1 MTLLSQISTRRS
13 AGDIPAPVGA
23 TGKALLVAGG
33 VLVVAVLIGL
43 YIGFLTN
50 GPTPYDVPAAAHAQS
65 VDLTL
70 QTVAAV
76 GPQLS
81 PNENWV
87 SYLVRENGV
96 WKRSTVW
103 TLPAN
108 TLVHVTLYNFDG
120 KSGLRNPFL
129 AQARGLVGGTF
140 TLNGKPLSFID
151 PDDASHT
158 FAIPQ
163 LGVIVPIQ
171 GVDDNAKNQCNF
183 APCAQANAHETVTF
197 TFRTGKKGHYRWQC
211 FVPCAAGFVFGFGG
225 PMQTVGYMDGYVD
238 VV

>member
-1 MTLLSQISTRRS
+1 MS
-13 AGDIPAPVGA
+13 ARTGRILGVAAGA
-23 TGKALLVAGG
+23 
-33 VLVVAVLIGL
+33 LVVGVLIGL
-43 YIGFLTN
+43 YVTMLTG
-50 GPTPYDVPAAAHAQS
+50 GPTPYTVPVAQAAGGRS

-76 GPQLS
+76 GPKLS

-87 SYLVRENGV
+87 SYLVREHGV
-96 WKRSTVW
+96 WHRSTVW
-103 TLPAN
+103 TLPAHA
-108 TLVHVTLYNFDG
+108 LVRVTVYNFDG

-140 TLNGKPLSFID
+140 AVDGKPANVIA

-163 LGVIVPIQ
+163 LGVIVPIM
-171 GVDDNAKNQCNF
+171 GVADDAKNQCEY
-183 APCAQANAHETVTF
+183 APCPMATAHETITF
-197 TFRTGKKGHYRWQC
+197 TFRTGKPGHYRWQC
-211 FVPCAAGFVFGFGG
+211 FVPCAAGFVYGFGG

>member
-1 MTLLSQISTRRS
+1 MGTTAKVL
-13 AGDIPAPVGA
+13 G
-23 TGKALLVAGG
+23 VAAG
-33 VLVVAVLIGL
+33 VLVVGVLVGL
-43 YIGFLTN
+43 YVGFLTN
-50 GPTPYDVPAAAHAQS
+50 GPTPYRVPAASGAS

-70 QTVAAV
+70 ETVAAV
-76 GPQLS
+76 GPKLS
-81 PNENWV
+81 PNKVWV
-87 SYLVRENGV
+87 SYLVNENGV
-96 WKRSTVW
+96 WHRSTVW

-120 KSGLRNPFL
+120 QSGLRNPFL

-140 TLNGKPLSFID
+140 ALNGKPISVID
-151 PDDASHT
+151 PAAASHT

-171 GVDDNAKNQCNF
+171 GVGDNAKNQCNF
-183 APCAQANAHETVTF
+183 APCALSSAHETVTF

-211 FVPCAAGFVFGFGG
+211 FVPCAAGFVYGFGG

>member
-1 MTLLSQISTRRS
+1 V
-13 AGDIPAPVGA
+13 AVVGA
-23 TGKALLVAGG
+23 V
-33 VLVVAVLIGL
+33 VLVGVLIGFYVTML
-43 YIGFLTN
+43 AS
-50 GPTPYDVPAAAHAQS
+50 GPTPYTAPAANAAGTKT

-76 GPQLS
+76 GPKLS

-103 TLPAN
+103 KLPAN
-108 TLVHVTLYNFDG
+108 AIVHVTIYNFDG
-120 KSGLRNPFL
+120 RSGLRNPFL
-129 AQARGLVGGTF
+129 AQARGVVGGTF
-140 TLNGKPLSFID
+140 AVNGRPERVLN

-158 FAIPQ
+158 FAIPD
-163 LGVIVPIQ
+163 LGVIVPVY
-171 GVDDNAKNQCNF
+171 GVADDAKNQCGY
-183 APCAQANAHETVTF
+183 APCPMSTAHETITF
-197 TFRTGKKGHYRWQC
+197 SFRTGRAGQYRWQC
-211 FVPCAAGFVFGFGG
+211 FVPCAAGFVYGFGG

>member
-1 MTLLSQISTRRS
+1 VRAKLAI
-13 AGDIPAPVGA
+13 
-23 TGKALLVAGG
+23 LVAA
-33 VLVVAVLIGL
+33 VLAVAVLIGF
-43 YIGFLTN
+43 YIGFLTG
-50 GPTPYDVPAAAHAQS
+50 GPTPYRPPASASGRS

-76 GPQLS
+76 GSKLS
-81 PNENWV
+81 PNKNWV

-96 WKRSTVW
+96 WHRSTVW

-108 TLVHVTLYNFDG
+108 AIVHVTVYQYDG

-129 AQARGLVGGTF
+129 AEERGLVGDTF
-140 TLNGKPLSFID
+140 SVDGKPLRAIN

-158 FAIPQ
+158 FAVPQ
-163 LGVIVPIQ
+163 LGLIVPLE

-183 APCAQANAHETVTF
+183 APCSLANAHHTVTF
-197 TFRTGKKGHYRWQC
+197 TFRTGKAGHYRWQC
-211 FVPCAAGFVFGFGG
+211 FVPCAAGFVYGFGG
-225 PMQTVGYMDGYVD
+225 PMQTVGYMDGYLD

>member
-1 MTLLSQISTRRS
+1 VDLRAKKL
-13 AGDIPAPVGA
+13 AGTIV
-23 TGKALLVAGG
+23 G
-33 VLVVAVLIGL
+33 VLVVGILIGT
-43 YIGFLTN
+43 YIAFLTN
-50 GPTPYDVPAAAHAQS
+50 GPTPYRVPVASAATGKSAN
-65 VDLTL
+65 LTL
-70 QTVAAV
+70 QTVAAI
-76 GPQLS
+76 GPKLS

-96 WKRSTVW
+96 WHRSTVW

-108 TLVHVTLYNFDG
+108 SLIHVTVYQFDG

-140 TLNGKPLSFID
+140 TLDGKSLSTIN

-163 LGVIVPIQ
+163 LGVIVPLQ
-171 GVDDNAKNQCNF
+171 GVDDNAKDQCEF
-183 APCAQANAHETVTF
+183 APCAMTSAHTTITF

-211 FVPCAAGFVFGFGG
+211 FVPCAAGFYYGFGG
-225 PMQTVGYMDGYVD
+225 PMQTIGYMDGFVN

>member
-1 MTLLSQISTRRS
+1 MRAKLAI
-13 AGDIPAPVGA
+13 
-23 TGKALLVAGG
+23 LVAA
-33 VLVVAVLIGL
+33 VLAVAVLIGF
-43 YIGFLTN
+43 YIGFLTG
-50 GPTPYDVPAAAHAQS
+50 GPTPYRPPASASGRS

-76 GPQLS
+76 GSKLS
-81 PNENWV
+81 PNKNWV

-96 WKRSTVW
+96 WHRSTVW

-108 TLVHVTLYNFDG
+108 TLVHVTVYNFDG

-129 AQARGLVGGTF
+129 AQARGVVGGSF
-140 TLNGKPLSFID
+140 AIDGKQMSTIA

-158 FAIPQ
+158 FAIPTM
-163 LGVIVPIQ
+163 GVIVPIK
-171 GVDDNAKNQCNF
+171 GVDDNAPKQCDY
-183 APCAQANAHETVTF
+183 APCPMSNAHETITF

-211 FVPCAAGFVFGFGG
+211 FVPCAAGFVYGFGG
-225 PMQTVGYMDGYVD
+225 PMQTVGYMDGYVN

>member
-1 MTLLSQISTRRS
+1 M
-13 AGDIPAPVGA
+13 GA
-23 TGKALLVAGG
+23 TAGKVLGVAAG
-33 VLVVAVLIGL
+33 VLVVGVLIGL
-43 YIGFLTN
+43 YVGFLTN
-50 GPTPYDVPAAAHAQS
+50 GPTPYRVPTANTGS
-65 VDLTL
+65 VDLKL
-70 QTVAAV
+70 ETVAAV
-76 GPQLS
+76 GPKLS
-81 PNENWV
+81 PNKVWV
-87 SYLVRENGV
+87 SYLVNENGV
-96 WKRSTVW
+96 WHRSTVW

-120 KSGLRNPFL
+120 QSGLRNPFL

-140 TLNGKPLSFID
+140 ALNGKPISVID
-151 PDDASHT
+151 PAAASHT

-171 GVDDNAKNQCNF
+171 GVGDNAKNQCNY
-183 APCAQANAHETVTF
+183 APCALSSAHETVTF

-211 FVPCAAGFVFGFGG
+211 FVPCAAGFVYGFGG

>member
-1 MTLLSQISTRRS
+1 M
-13 AGDIPAPVGA
+13 GA
-23 TGKALLVAGG
+23 TGRALVVAGG

-140 TLNGKPLSFID
+140 TLNGKPLSVID

-171 GVDDNAKNQCNF
+171 GVDDNAKNQCDF

-211 FVPCAAGFVFGFGG
+211 FVPCAAGFVYGFGG
-225 PMQTVGYMDGYVD
+225 PMQTIGYMDGYVD

>member
-1 MTLLSQISTRRS
+1 MAWRLDGRYTRT
-13 AGDIPAPVGA
+13 AVGGT
-23 TGKALLVAGG
+23 TGKALVVAAG
-33 VLVVAVLIGL
+33 VLVVAVLIGV

-50 GPTPYDVPAAAHAQS
+50 GPTAYDVPAAANAAS

-140 TLNGKPLSFID
+140 GLNGKPTSVIN

-171 GVDDNAKNQCNF
+171 GVNDDAPKQCDF
-183 APCAQANAHETVTF
+183 APCQLNNAHETVTF

-211 FVPCAAGFVFGFGG
+211 FVPCAAGFVYGFGG